1 MSDKHFDE
9 RDYEIQRLLRQA
21 LSRRRFLTNSAL
33 AAGGLALGGNLLAA
47 CGGKE
52 AGGGEAGGGT
62 AGAGG
67 AGGAGGAVRISNWPL
82 YIDPKTVPDFEKATG
97 IKVEY
102 NEDVNDNNEFFAKI
116 DEPLKRNQS
125 IDRDIV
131 VLTDWMIG
139 RLITLGYAAP
149 LDDSKFPNKANLV
162 DNLRDVSF
170 DPGRKYSVPWVSGM
184 AGLGYNPKKT
194 GRELTSINDIF
205 DPKFKGQ
212 VTMLTEMR
220 DTLGLVMLALGKDPS
235 NATKADA
242 QAACARIKKARESG
256 QIRKFT
262 GNDYAPDLAKGDI
275 AACIG
280 WSGDVIQLSSEN
292 EKVKFVAPDSGVM
305 LFSDNVPVSEEVA
318 LKQLAALAPYE
329 RGTLVVSV
337 KGETLSPDQVRSVW
351 GPLLPYDLYAM
362 FESSS
367 SPIARMTKKSMNPM
381 IMYTKITEGPASEI
395 VLPDP
400 MNSPVPMAPPMAI
413 SWICRLDS

>member
-1 MSDKHFDE
+1 MSDKHSDG
-9 RDYEIQRLLRQA
+9 RDHEVHQLLRQA

-52 AGGGEAGGGT
+52 GGEAAAGGGGGGGS
-62 AGAGG
+62 AS
-67 AGGAGGAVRISNWPL
+67 GAVRISNWPL
-82 YIDPKTVPDFEKATG
+82 YIDPKTVPDFEQATG

-162 DNLRDVSF
+162 DSLRDVSF

-194 GRELTSINDIF
+194 GRELTSINDVF

-235 NATKADA
+235 NATQADA

-262 GNDYAPDLAKGDI
+262 GNDYAEDLAAGNITI
-275 AACIG
+275 AFA
-280 WSGDVIQLSSEN
+280 WSGDIQGLAADN
-292 EKVKFVAPDSGVM
+292 PDLRWVAPKEGAM
-305 LFSDNVPVSEEVA
+305 LYSDNMLIPKTSDRQA
-318 LKQLAALAPYE
+318 QALAFMNYVYDPAHSAQIIVEAPYI
-329 RGTLVVSV
+329 SPV
-337 KGETLSPDQVRSVW
+337 KGAGEELAKIAPELAKSPLVNPPDDLRARLRVFKSLSD
-351 GPLLPYDLYAM
+351 
-362 FESSS
+362 
-367 SPIARMTKKSMNPM
+367 
-381 IMYTKITEGPASEI
+381 TEDTEFNR
-395 VLPDP
+395 LFQD
-400 MNSPVPMAPPMAI
+400 AI
-413 SWICRLDS
+413 GA